1 MPWFFIVLLSVGG
14 LALAVLPCIWT
25 FRWMGRHEPYAAFI
39 RLRTRRKLTFYR
51 LLLQDK
57 RVPLYIKLLPLLVAV
72 YLISPIDLL
81 PGIPLDDI
89 AVALLALV
97 LIIKLT
103 PRPVVDDL
111 LQRAAAEDVKGSS
124 VSQRTVDPA
133 ELSDSA

>member
-1 MPWFFIVLLSVGG
+1 VPWLFIVLFSVGG
-14 LALAVLPCIWT
+14 LALAVLLCFWT
-25 FRWMGRHEPYAAFI
+25 VRWMGRHEPYGAFI

-51 LLLQDK
+51 LLVLDK
-57 RVPLYIKLLPLLVAV
+57 RVPLYIKVLPLLVAV

-103 PRPVVDDL
+103 PRPVVEDL
-111 LQRAAAEDVKGSS
+111 LQQAAAKDVAGAPLPDRS
-124 VSQRTVDPA
+124 
-133 ELSDSA
+133 